1 LEAAHKSNIP
11 FLASALTF
19 DALLAAIPL
28 ILLILVGLTRAVDLS
43 PGASDVDLSHT
54 MERFLPPHAIVN
66 GQDPFGAVERLLRG
80 VTRNRGR
87 LSLYAIPLFLWFSTR
102 LFASVRT
109 ALRTIFHA
117 SWTPVRRHAL
127 IAFVLGKVRDG
138 GMVIATVV
146 LFAANTALTALL
158 GVVEARGETLLS
170 GAAPLH
176 FLVTTMG
183 RFLAVL
189 LAYGF
194 GVSLF
199 LLVYKYATA
208 RRLPWRSAL
217 VASVFAALA
226 VEVAKRL
233 FGVYLQYVA
242 ARGAIT
248 TDATLGALI
257 IFVLWVYF
265 TALVFLYGG
274 VIAETWTK
282 APPDL

>member
-1 LEAAHKSNIP
+1 M
-11 FLASALTF
+11 
-19 DALLAAIPL
+19 LAAIPL
-28 ILLILVGLTRAVDLS
+28 ILLILVGLTRAANLS
-43 PGASDVDLSHT
+43 PGASDVDLSRT
-54 MERFLPPHAIVN
+54 MERFLPPHTLVN
-66 GQDPFGAVERLLRG
+66 GEDPFGAIERLLRG
-80 VTRNRGR
+80 VTRNRGK

-109 ALRTIFHA
+109 SLNTIFHA
-117 SWTPVRRHAL
+117 SLAPVKRHVL
-127 IAFVLGKVRDG
+127 IGFLLGKLRDG
-138 GMVIATVV
+138 VMVIATVV
-146 LFAANTALTALL
+146 LFAANTAMTAVLGVMESRSEALL
-158 GVVEARGETLLS
+158 I

-176 FLVTTMG
+176 FLVTTVG

-199 LLVYKYATA
+199 YLVYKYATA

-242 ARGAIT
+242 SRGAVT
-248 TDATLGALI
+248 TDATVGALI
-257 IFVLWVYF
+257 IFVLWVYY

-274 VIAETWTK
+274 VIAETWTRR
-282 APPDL
+282 PPDL